1 MVQEIAAM
9 DNTVKNYTVSIFT
22 ENQIGLLAQI
32 SNVFTRRN
40 LSIWSLSA
48 GASSIEGIHN
58 ITIITEATER
68 RIREAVLQIEKRVDV
83 VKAFYYT
90 DEQIVYRELALY
102 KVPTDKLLDGGNLED
117 LLSRNNARIVEM
129 NRTFTVIQKTGH
141 THETQRLYEELQEVG
156 VLQFVRS
163 GRIALSRSSQEPVHG
178 FLRERQAEKERRRA
192 ERDKQER

>member
-1 MVQEIAAM
+1 M

-163 GRIALSRSSQEPVHG
+163 GRIALSRSSQEPVQG
-178 FLRERQAEKERRRA
+178 FLRERQAEKERRRT
-192 ERDKQER
+192 ERDK

>member
-1 MVQEIAAM
+1 M

-68 RIREAVLQIEKRVDV
+68 RIREAALQIEKRVDV
-83 VKAFYYT
+83 VKVFYYT
-90 DEQIVYRELALY
+90 DDQIVYRELALY
-102 KVPTDKLLDGGNLED
+102 KVQTEKLLAGGNLED
-117 LLSRNNARIVEM
+117 LLSRYNARIVEM
-129 NRTFTVIQKTGH
+129 NKTFTVIQKTGR
-141 THETQRLYEELQEVG
+141 TEETQRLYEELQEVG

-163 GRIALSRSSQEPVHG
+163 GRIAVSRTAQEPVRG
-178 FLRERQAEKERRRA
+178 FLQERKAEKERRRA
-192 ERDKQER
+192 EAEQLERINNNK

>member
-1 MVQEIAAM
+1 M

-163 GRIALSRSSQEPVHG
+163 GRIALSRSSQEPVQG